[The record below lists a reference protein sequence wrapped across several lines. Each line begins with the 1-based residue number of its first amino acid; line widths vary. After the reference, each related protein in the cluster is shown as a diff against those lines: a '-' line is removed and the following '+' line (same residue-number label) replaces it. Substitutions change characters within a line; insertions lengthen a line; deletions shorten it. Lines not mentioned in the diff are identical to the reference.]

1 MARPHTWQF
10 LREKRN
16 RGIRKRSYSVLRSPL
31 AEVVINNSGGRAVST
46 KWACCDPDARRPS
59 PVPLT
64 VVREDRSGVSP
75 MCAPPHLLDKACAP
89 ESADCAT
96 HGQFLSLRDE
106 ATLCGSRTSGTSS
119 LAAPGISKH

>member
-64 VVREDRSGVSP
+64 VVSERGQVRGLPDVRTASP
-75 MCAPPHLLDKACAP
+75 VRQ
-89 ESADCAT
+89 
-96 HGQFLSLRDE
+96 G
-106 ATLCGSRTSGTSS
+106 LC
-119 LAAPGISKH
+119 PGEF